1 MAVTNRAAEFEY
13 LLGQYS
19 RTTCKAGCYKI
30 SGFGESIH
38 CSETGLY
45 LESDCH
51 IQVKSLLPVRNGKG
65 WMVMARAKLLFSADQ
80 PEVWIWV
87 GDIKQ

>member
-1 MAVTNRAAEFEY
+1 M
-13 LLGQYS
+13 
-19 RTTCKAGCYKI
+19 
-30 SGFGESIH
+30 
-38 CSETGLY
+38 
-45 LESDCH
+45 
-51 IQVKSLLPVRNGKG
+51 SLLPVRNGSG

>member
-19 RTTCKAGCYKI
+19 RTTCKAECYKI
-30 SGFGESIH
+30 SGSGESIH

-51 IQVKSLLPVRNGKG
+51 IQVMSLLPVRNGSG
-65 WMVMARAKLLFSADQ
+65 WMVMARAKLFLSADQ